1 MCKKHLKSYEMQN
14 TIKEQLKLTEKQQ
27 QLISQF
33 LSAQLL
39 TLATEKRV
47 GNRYYNNN
55 EITKEIELAIRSIAE
70 TIWE

>member
-1 MCKKHLKSYEMQN
+1 MQN

>member
-1 MCKKHLKSYEMQN
+1 MQK

-27 QLISQF
+27 QLLSQF

-47 GNRYYNNN
+47 GNRHYNNN
-55 EITKEIELAIRSIAE
+55 EISKQIELAIRSMAE
-70 TIWE
+70 TVWE

>member
-1 MCKKHLKSYEMQN
+1 LCKKHLKSYEMQN

>member
-1 MCKKHLKSYEMQN
+1 MTK

-33 LSAQLL
+33 LGAQLI

-47 GNRYYNNN
+47 GNRHYKNS
-55 EITKEIELAIRSIAE
+55 EITHQIELAIRSMAE

>member
-1 MCKKHLKSYEMQN
+1 MQN

-27 QLISQF
+27 QLLSQF

-39 TLATEKRV
+39 SLATEKRV

-55 EITKEIELAIRSIAE
+55 EITKEIELAIRSMAE